1 MTLPLGLPSAVVLA
15 AALALAAGRAL
26 ASGPAAPLREIA
38 GNGAAA
44 AGASLASV
52 APRALAGLF
61 ARLDSD
67 SDGFLTPAEWGRYS
81 LRVTDGPRDPDG
93 DGRISPEEFAR
104 SFLAMGNLDQVLPRM
119 RLLWRGK
126 LCLERGLAE
135 QALSVYCSASHQF
148 PGCGVGHLGRG
159 RCLEALGR
167 FPLAREAFARAAAE
181 DPLDA
186 EAWLNLALV
195 EFRQRQT
202 NEARSSLDR
211 GLAALE
217 RLRWLP
223 DDAPG
228 RAEELA
234 HARYLTSCVRTKL
247 NERSAAAALL
257 QRLERWENDNRWLAE
272 NRPRPVPEP
281 AHEAVALAKQ
291 GWYPQA
297 LESLKRAAGSQPADW
312 WPRLASAS
320 LEESLGHLAE
330 ARLGAAEARA
340 HGAPSTQAEAIEL
353 AIELAAGQAERAQA
367 RLARLRKAALTA
379 EDRETIGWQLARH
392 GRTGE
397 AMEWLEA
404 ADRMSNS
411 DRTILLLAVC
421 CVLEGKLD
429 RAVAY
434 LGRLPGPP
442 PGEPPLLTVLARTA
456 VRCNRFSQAL
466 SALDEAAG
474 QEPRDAG
481 NWLMLALFCRDTGL
495 TDQVVPHLEEGLAV
509 ARTDSPAWPELVFTL
524 GAESLRL
531 QLDRL
536 DPRPAAAWLAE
547 RLERLPSGH

>member
-1 MTLPLGLPSAVVLA
+1 MTLPSRPASAVVLA
-15 AALALAAGRAL
+15 VALALAAGPAL
-26 ASGPAAPLREIA
+26 ASGPAKAFPRSA
-38 GNGAAA
+38 GS
-44 AGASLASV
+44 AGSGVSLAAL

-61 ARLDSD
+61 ARLDAD

-81 LRVTDGPRDPDG
+81 LRVSDGPRDPDG
-93 DGRISPEEFAR
+93 DGRISPEEFAQ

-126 LCLERGLAE
+126 TCLERGLAE

-159 RCLEALGR
+159 RCLEALGQL
-167 FPLAREAFARAAAE
+167 PLAREAFARAAAE

-195 EFRQRQT
+195 ECRQGQPS
-202 NEARSSLDR
+202 AAQGSLDR
-211 GLAALE
+211 GLAALG
-217 RLRWLP
+217 RVRWLP

-234 HARYLTSCVRTKL
+234 HARYLASCVRMKL
-247 NERSAAAALL
+247 EGQPRAIALL
-257 QRLERWENDNRWLAE
+257 QRLELWQSGNPWLAE
-272 NRPRPVPEP
+272 TGPRTAPDPV
-281 AHEAVALAKQ
+281 HEAIALAKQ

-297 LESLKRAAGSQPADW
+297 LEALKRAAGSQPADW

-340 HGAPSTQAEAIEL
+340 RGAPSQQVDAIEL
-353 AIELAAGQAERAQA
+353 GIELAAGQPERVQA

-379 EDRETIGWQLARH
+379 DERETIGWQLARH
-392 GRTGE
+392 GQPGQ

-404 ADRMSNS
+404 ADRLANS

-421 CVLEGKLD
+421 SVLEGKLD
-429 RAVAY
+429 RAVVY

-442 PGEPPLLTVLARTA
+442 PGEPSLLTVLARTA
-456 VRCNRFSQAL
+456 VRCSRFSQAL

-481 NWLMLALFCRDTGL
+481 NWLRLALFCRDTGL

-509 ARTDSPAWPELVFTL
+509 ARTDSPGWPELVFTL
-524 GAESLRL
+524 GVESLRL

-536 DPRPAAAWLAE
+536 DPRQAAAWLAGG
-547 RLERLPSGH
+547 LERLPAAR